1 MLWPMFF
8 LALAFCG
15 IAVLGVLAVRVGLE
29 VRRFSRAVGDS
40 SERIARAAEDLERAA
55 VPLAGRAG
63 AARDA
68 HADLRA
74 EARGDGSGDSG
85 GDGQGDAARPGRG
98 RP

>member
-40 SERIARAAEDLERAA
+40 SERITRAAESLERAA
-55 VPLAGRAG
+55 VPLAARTGREAGAGRA
-63 AARDA
+63 
-68 HADLRA
+68 
-74 EARGDGSGDSG
+74 SGRTQ
-85 GDGQGDAARPGRG
+85 GQNET
-98 RP
+98 